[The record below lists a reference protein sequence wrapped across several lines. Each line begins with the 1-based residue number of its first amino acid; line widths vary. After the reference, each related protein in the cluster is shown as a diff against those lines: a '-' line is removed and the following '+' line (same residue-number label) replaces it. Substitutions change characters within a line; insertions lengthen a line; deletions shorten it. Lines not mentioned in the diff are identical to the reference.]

1 MNEAH
6 DFDTR
11 EARPTTSLADQIVD
25 DLVPG
30 DLDWRRLVTSYPLTS
45 VAVATLGGFF
55 LGRHHGKTLVGALSA
70 FAVREVSN
78 NVLSAIGD
86 PGVAGT

>member
-1 MNEAH
+1 MTRAE
-6 DFDTR
+6 DFATR
-11 EARPTTSLADQIVD
+11 ESVPTVSLEDRIVD

-30 DLDWRRLVTSYPLTS
+30 DLDWRRLVTSYPMTS

-55 LGRHHGKTLVGALSA
+55 LGRHHGKALLGALSA
-70 FAVREVSN
+70 FAVREVST
-78 NVLSAIGD
+78 NVLSAMGD